1 MIARLLAVS
10 PVAIRLIVG
19 GDRMR
24 CILSLIVMA
33 LCPTLLHA
41 AEQFPTRPV
50 RIVVPF
56 PAGGP
61 SDILARMMAPK
72 LTAVWGQQ
80 IIIDNRPG
88 GGTIIGTD
96 LVAKA
101 PPDGHT
107 VVMIYTGHA
116 TNPSLHSNLPYDTLR
131 DFSAVT
137 LCTTLPIVLAMH
149 PAIPANTLK
158 ELIALAKAKPGT
170 LAFATSG
177 NGSTGHLA
185 GEMFKSVA
193 GVNLVHIPYKG
204 SAPAIS
210 DVLGGQVAMTFDGL
224 PAALPHVKA
233 GKLKA
238 LAVTSTARSPL
249 LPDVPTVAEH
259 GYPGFAA
266 DAWFGVIAPS
276 KTPKD
281 VIAKLSTDMINAVRA
296 RDVSDKL
303 VEMGYRPIAN
313 TPEEFDQFIRAE
325 ITKWSGVIK
334 QAGIQID

>member
-1 MIARLLAVS
+1 MQNVVKFAVLALLPAS
-10 PVAIRLIVG
+10 
-19 GDRMR
+19 
-24 CILSLIVMA
+24 
-33 LCPTLLHA
+33 LLHA
-41 AEQFPTRPV
+41 AEQFPTHAV

-61 SDILARMMAPK
+61 SDILSRLMAPK
-72 LTAVWGQQ
+72 LNAAWGQQ
-80 IIIDNRPG
+80 IIVDNRPG

-96 LVAKA
+96 VVAKS

-116 TNPSLHSNLPYDTLR
+116 TNPSLHSKLPYDTLR

-137 LCTTLPIVLAMH
+137 LCTTLPIILVTH
-149 PAIPANTLK
+149 PSIPANTLND
-158 ELIALAKAKPGT
+158 LVALAKAKPGT

-193 GVNLVHIPYKG
+193 GINLVHIPYKG

-224 PAALPHVKA
+224 PAALPHVKT

-249 LPDVPTVAEH
+249 LPDVPTVAEN

-266 DAWFGVIAPS
+266 DAWFGVVAPA

-281 VIAKLSTDMINAVRA
+281 VIAKLSAEMVKAVRA
-296 RDVSDKL
+296 KDVSDKL
-303 VEMGYRPIAN
+303 TEMGYRPIAN

-325 ITKWSGVIK
+325 ITKWGAVIR
-334 QAGIQID
+334 QAGIQAD